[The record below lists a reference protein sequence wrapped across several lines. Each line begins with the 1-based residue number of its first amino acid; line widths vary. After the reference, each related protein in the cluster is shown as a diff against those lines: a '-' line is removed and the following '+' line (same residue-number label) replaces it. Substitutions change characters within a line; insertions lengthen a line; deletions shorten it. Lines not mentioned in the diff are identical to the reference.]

1 MSDSFPSPTGE
12 KPEPETQINPNTEEA
27 TSDQRSLAEKF
38 WNRVVHLGLGEISLR
53 VGTGVISVLLV
64 ISVVWVMSKFYL
76 KNQAKAST
84 EEPTQAVVTQAAP
97 VLPLAVE
104 LRPVLYSS
112 FGISRQALMHTN
124 LPAKPRTEVIEYE
137 IVAGDTLFGI
147 AEKFGLLPETL
158 LWSNTH
164 ILGNDPHNIFPGVKI
179 LIPPIDGAIYK
190 WNVGDGLNGVSKFFN
205 VTPDVIIN
213 WPANQLDRNTI
224 GDLSLPNIPDGKLVF
239 VPNGKGEF
247 TDWLPDFTRLTPA
260 QAQILGPGYC
270 GTMTD
275 GPIGVGTFVWPT
287 TETYLSGFD
296 YSPAT
301 NHFGIDIAG
310 RLGNPIYSV
319 DNGVVVYSG
328 WNTNGYGNL
337 IVIDHGNGW
346 QSVYAHL
353 DTMASACGAFVF
365 QGDIIGGLGTTGN
378 SSGPHL
384 HFELRKTDYG
394 KVNPWDFLQR

>member
-1 MSDSFPSPTGE
+1 MSDSFSSPSGP
-12 KPEPETQINPNTEEA
+12 KPEPENQINPNAEGTS
-27 TSDQRSLAEKF
+27 SDQRSLAEKF
-38 WNRVVHLGLGEISLR
+38 WNRIVHLGLGEISLR

-76 KNQAKAST
+76 KNQAKATT
-84 EEPTQAVVTQAAP
+84 EEPAQAAVTQKAP
-97 VLPLAVE
+97 VLPLTAE
-104 LRPVLYSS
+104 LKPVLYSS
-112 FGISRQALMHTN
+112 FGISRQALLHTN

-190 WNVGDGLNGVSKFFN
+190 WNAGDGLNGVSKFFN
-205 VTPDVIIN
+205 VTPDAIIN
-213 WPANQLDRNTI
+213 WPANQLDRNTL

-260 QAQILGPGYC
+260 QAQILGPGFC

-275 GPIGVGTFVWPT
+275 GPIGVGTFIWPT

-310 RLGNPIYSV
+310 RLGNPIYAV

-365 QGDIIGGLGTTGN
+365 QGDIIGALGTTGN

-384 HFELRKTDYG
+384 HFELRNTNYG